1 MEEFEMH
8 HQQQQQSCYSK
19 LLLGSPLVEIANVDD
34 GELQRFAGAT
44 SEPPPAGSP
53 AVKKKKRSLPG
64 TPDPS
69 AEVVAL
75 SPRTLLATNRFVCEI
90 CGKGFQRDQNL
101 QLHRRGHNLPWKL
114 RQRGAGGAG
123 GEPLRKRVY
132 VCPEPSCVHHSPSR
146 ALGDLTGIKKHFCR
160 KHGEKKWKC
169 ERCGKRYAV
178 HSDWKAHSK
187 VCGTREYKCDCGTVF
202 SRRDS
207 FVTHRAFCDALAQ
220 ENNKLAQP
228 MNMATVTSA
237 LQGQAA
243 HHLVLP
249 SQPDDAVA
257 EDDDAAAAGY
267 GIDADVKSPHLK
279 MFPDDNTTVAV
290 GNPLLPALSMAGCML
305 SSLGG
310 RAATP
315 FSPFFHGGKPGMERP
330 GDAALGFPPPAP
342 GSAAI
347 MSATALLQK
356 AAELGATTSASC
368 YGGVG
373 FPTVGI
379 GSAVVGGGGLDRL
392 PALGHNLGPFD
403 VVPAATT
410 TTTTQLVGFDLGG
423 MLPGQLYGG
432 GGAMTR
438 AIGSLMHGEQH
449 VGMMDRRR
457 RGEGVRV
464 VDYMGVDDDDDQRSF
479 DGVGL
484 FGPRIGPWA

>member
-64 TPDPS
+64 TPENINAMMKKIMIAHTSSVQPY
-69 AEVVAL
+69 L
-75 SPRTLLATNRFVCEI
+75 I
-90 CGKGFQRDQNL
+90 
-101 QLHRRGHNLPWKL
+101 
-114 RQRGAGGAG
+114 GANHQVIGVI
-123 GEPLRKRVY
+123 EM
-132 VCPEPSCVHHSPSR
+132 
-146 ALGDLTGIKKHFCR
+146 
-160 KHGEKKWKC
+160 
-169 ERCGKRYAV
+169 
-178 HSDWKAHSK
+178 
-187 VCGTREYKCDCGTVF
+187 
-202 SRRDS
+202 RDS